1 MLAEGRCWLVEA
13 SHHDD
18 SSGEALGRDNDR
30 LEQVPA
36 PIRPVV
42 PPGWG
47 PFPMEWARTAA
58 AISASLVG
66 EERPHTWRRSHN
78 QRDSSVRDQNIC
90 SIHWSMTD
98 RPRLAQ
104 REPRSLQPEQLGQLP
119 VCTSA
124 DPWRVYAWVLWE
136 DGVEELVQA
145 LAFAWTRRAV
155 RVRFG
160 APPHQHEVWVWAG
173 AVERA
178 EQPRAQASR

>member
-1 MLAEGRCWLVEA
+1 
-13 SHHDD
+13 
-18 SSGEALGRDNDR
+18 
-30 LEQVPA
+30 
-36 PIRPVV
+36 
-42 PPGWG
+42 
-47 PFPMEWARTAA
+47 
-58 AISASLVG
+58 
-66 EERPHTWRRSHN
+66 
-78 QRDSSVRDQNIC
+78 
-90 SIHWSMTD
+90 MTD

-145 LAFAWTRRAV
+145 HAFAWTKRAV

-178 EQPRAQASR
+178 